1 MSSGS
6 PYGTCSGESPSILPS
21 DCPYGTCSH
30 SLSVMLPSGSS
41 YGTCSG
47 ENSPFLPSDCP
58 YGTYSLFIK
67 YIFILFFLFSFNES
81 FSQTKKDLQ
90 LKRDKLQKEIDEA
103 NNQLTLLS
111 KSKTV
116 TLGQIDALKK
126 KISLRQQL
134 IGTINSE
141 INSLG
146 NEIQKTGVEIFSLET
161 QMQKLKDDYANLI
174 IFASKNQN
182 RYERLMFV
190 FASQNFNQ
198 AYKRIKYF
206 QEINQYR
213 REQAALIDS
222 TQHQLSQKKSDLE
235 MQKNEKLQLR
245 NTEVKEKKNL
255 DNEKKDRD
263 KMMAQIQVNEKK
275 LRQMVAEKQKAKEK
289 LEKNIEAL
297 IKKEIEAAKKK
308 AVASGKKNVTS
319 KNVFSLTPEAQKLSS
334 NFSGNKGSLPWPV
347 EAGTVSSSFGE
358 HAHPTLKGVTIK
370 NDGVDIQSQKGSFAR
385 SVFQGEVSGT
395 IDIPGSGSAVI
406 IRHGEYISVYS
417 NLKEIFVKKGD
428 AITTKQKIGI
438 INEND
443 EGTRAEINLQI
454 WKGFSKLDP
463 QQWLARK

>member
-1 MSSGS
+1 VRKWESGKVGKTQIFTGGSSH
-6 PYGTCSGESPSILPS
+6 PRTF
-21 DCPYGTCSH
+21 
-30 SLSVMLPSGSS
+30 SLSH
-41 YGTCSG
+41 
-47 ENSPFLPSDCP
+47 FLVFLSM
-58 YGTYSLFIK
+58 I
-67 YIFILFFLFSFNES
+67 FFLISQNA
-81 FSQTKKDLQ
+81 FSQTKKELQ
-90 LKRDKLQKEIDEA
+90 TKRDKLQKEIDDA
-103 NNQLTLLS
+103 NNQLTQLS
-111 KSKTV
+111 KSKTT
-116 TLGQIDALKK
+116 TLAQIDALKK
-126 KISLRQQL
+126 KISLRQEL

-161 QMQKLKDDYANLI
+161 QMQKLKDDYAKLI
-174 IFASKNQN
+174 VFAYKNQN

-190 FASQNFNQ
+190 FASQDFNQ
-198 AYKRIKYF
+198 AYKRIKYL

-222 TQHQLSQKKSDLE
+222 TEHMLAKKKSDLE

-255 DNEKKDRD
+255 DKEKQDRD

-347 EAGTVSSSFGE
+347 EAGTISSSFGE
-358 HAHPTLKGVTIK
+358 HAHPTLKGVKLK
-370 NDGVDIQSQKGSFAR
+370 NDGVDIESQKGSFAR
-385 SVFQGEVSGT
+385 SVF
-395 IDIPGSGSAVI
+395 PG
-406 IRHGEYISVYS
+406 
-417 NLKEIFVKKGD
+417 
-428 AITTKQKIGI
+428 
-438 INEND
+438 
-443 EGTRAEINLQI
+443 
-454 WKGFSKLDP
+454 
-463 QQWLARK
+463 